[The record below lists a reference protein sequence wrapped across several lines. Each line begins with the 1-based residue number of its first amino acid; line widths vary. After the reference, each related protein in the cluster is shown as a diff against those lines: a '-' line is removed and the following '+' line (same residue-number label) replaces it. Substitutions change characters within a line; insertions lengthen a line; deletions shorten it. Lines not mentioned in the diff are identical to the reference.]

1 MLNSRLCENE
11 RPRDLKKKNTK
22 LHDVKSAKD
31 ESSRATTSAS
41 KISRSGQTFPR
52 PNFVEE
58 PFYTPNYSRWFSRQG
73 GLAQMVERPLCMREV
88 LGSIP
93 RFSIF
98 FLFELTVLAATF
110 IRKKRILETFL
121 NE

>member
-1 MLNSRLCENE
+1 M
-11 RPRDLKKKNTK
+11 RDPVTLKKKKTK
-22 LHDVKSAKD
+22 LRDVKSAKN

-52 PNFVEE
+52 PNFVQE
-58 PFYTPNYSRWFSRQG
+58 PFYTPSYSRWFSRQG

-98 FLFELTVLAATF
+98 FLLFELNVFNA
-110 IRKKRILETFL
+110 KHLEG
-121 NE
+121 

>member
-22 LHDVKSAKD
+22 LRDVKSAKD

-58 PFYTPNYSRWFSRQG
+58 PFYTPNYSRWFSR
-73 GLAQMVERPLCMREV
+73 
-88 LGSIP
+88 
-93 RFSIF
+93 
-98 FLFELTVLAATF
+98 
-110 IRKKRILETFL
+110 
-121 NE
+121 